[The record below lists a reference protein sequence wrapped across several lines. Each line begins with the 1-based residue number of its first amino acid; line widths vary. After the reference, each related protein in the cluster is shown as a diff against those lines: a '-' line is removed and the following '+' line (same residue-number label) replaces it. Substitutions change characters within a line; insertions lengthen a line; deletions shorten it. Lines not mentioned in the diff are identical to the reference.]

1 MKIIS
6 AAVFIMS
13 GCHKKAAMAPPPPP
27 TPTRESPAP
36 PPERPQRTV
45 AEAPPATPARAQP
58 PVVTE
63 HTQPTLAEYSFLIL
77 AGVANDPQEG
87 ILGPTDLALRVQNIT
102 LSALESTSRR
112 KRYSVRLDSVMSI
125 TVP

>member
-1 MKIIS
+1 
-6 AAVFIMS
+6 
-13 GCHKKAAMAPPPPP
+13 MAPP
-27 TPTRESPAP
+27 TPTRESPAT

-63 HTQPTLAEYSFLIL
+63 HTQQTLAEYSSLIL

-87 ILGPTDLALRVQNIT
+87 ILGPTDLSLRVQNIT
-102 LSALESTSRR
+102 PCALESTSSR
-112 KRYSVRLDSVMSI
+112 KRCSVRLDSVMSI
-125 TVP
+125 TAP